1 VSRRFFPELERKF
14 TISSLGFVLYAP
26 VSILAFPVTVLV
38 ANPQASYL
46 QLLLY
51 GLALTFATYLFYLLF
66 IAFSPK
72 LAHSSEKTQATYF
85 VLSSLLTG
93 GIRGAIFHA
102 IVASLQLAQ
111 SGSILNRVLASS
123 FTSLAWLTASNLLI
137 NYIRDF
143 RVKYEIALKELLDRS
158 LDEAEPGSL
167 SAESKSELKSVQD
180 GLLSTLSTLLQG
192 SHSED
197 LQKIATSLTTKINL
211 ELRPLSKRIWIR
223 SLTEYPVIRFRRMAY
238 DSVQFLDFSHT
249 SLMSIMFALA
259 LLDNVFIRGVQESL
273 VRTVSYLGILQLV
286 LFARQ
291 FKPFRNTIL
300 FLLSSG
306 FIPILLG
313 EFLANLLGYSGSW
326 IAAILITP
334 VTPAIIVV
342 LSLSRL
348 LQSDHELIIDL
359 LGSIYVKNQ
368 DSGQRLETAIE
379 RQLASFI
386 HNSLQSEFIA
396 LAGQLSEVA
405 ESGNLEKVES
415 VKSKVSEFLDRSF
428 IEDFEDFSKSPL
440 LRLKSVQESWKGIL
454 EIEISIPEKLL
465 ADVDRNGL
473 IVQTIE
479 EFAANSFRHGKAKRI
494 QVVGAKGELGI
505 KLILKSDGQ
514 SPLDAQ
520 RGLGSE
526 WLDQISVSPWTLES
540 DTSGTLLTIEI

>member
-1 VSRRFFPELERKF
+1 M
-14 TISSLGFVLYAP
+14 
-26 VSILAFPVTVLV
+26 
-38 ANPQASYL
+38 
-46 QLLLY
+46 Y
-51 GLALTFATYLFYLLF
+51 GLALTVATYLFYLLF

-72 LAHSSEKTQATYF
+72 LEHSSEKTQAAYF
-85 VLSSLLTG
+85 VISSLLAG

-123 FTSLAWLTASNLLI
+123 FTSLVWLTASNLLV

-158 LDEAEPGSL
+158 LDEAEHGSL

-192 SHSED
+192 SRSED

-348 LQSDHELIIDL
+348 LQSDHELVIDL
-359 LGSIYVKNQ
+359 LGSIYVKNR

-405 ESGNLEKVES
+405 ESGNLEKVKS

-454 EIEISIPEKLL
+454 EIEISIPETLL

-505 KLILKSDGQ
+505 KLFLKSDGQ

>member
-1 VSRRFFPELERKF
+1 MPRRFFPELERKF
-14 TISSLGFVLYAP
+14 AISSLGFALYAP

-72 LAHSSEKTQATYF
+72 LVHSSEKTQAAYF

-158 LDEAEPGSL
+158 LDEAEPGSV

-192 SHSED
+192 SQSED
-197 LQKIATSLTTKINL
+197 FQKIATSLTTKINL
-211 ELRPLSKRIWIR
+211 ELRPLSKRIWVR
-223 SLTEYPVIRFRRMAY
+223 SLSEYPVIRFRRLAY
-238 DSVQFLDFSHT
+238 DSVRFLDFSHT
-249 SLMSIMFALA
+249 WLMSIMFALA

-286 LFARQ
+286 LLARK

-368 DSGQRLETAIE
+368 ESGQRLETAIE

-396 LAGQLSEVA
+396 LASQLSEVA

-428 IEDFEDFSKSPL
+428 IEDFEDFSNSPL
-440 LRLKSVQESWKGIL
+440 VRLKSVQESWKGIL
-454 EIEISIPEKLL
+454 EIEISIPETLL
-465 ADVDRNGL
+465 ADVDRHGL

>member
-1 VSRRFFPELERKF
+1 MSRRFFPELERKF
-14 TISSLGFVLYAP
+14 SISSLGFVLYAP
-26 VSILAFPVTVLV
+26 VSVLAFPVTVLV
-38 ANPQASYL
+38 ANPEASYL
-46 QLLLY
+46 QLLMY
-51 GLALTFATYLFYLLF
+51 GLALTVATYLFYLLF

-72 LAHSSEKTQATYF
+72 LEHSSEKTQAAYF
-85 VLSSLLTG
+85 VISSLLAG

-123 FTSLAWLTASNLLI
+123 FTSLVWLTASNLLV

-158 LDEAEPGSL
+158 LDEAEHGSL

-192 SHSED
+192 SRSED

-348 LQSDHELIIDL
+348 LQSDHELVIDL
-359 LGSIYVKNQ
+359 LGSIYVKNR

-405 ESGNLEKVES
+405 ESGNLEKVKS

-454 EIEISIPEKLL
+454 EIEISIPETLL

-505 KLILKSDGQ
+505 KLFLKSDGQ